1 MDNPKGNEN
10 KYALSDSGIIEE
22 KTTSKIIPRAKYSE
36 EVILSNAIK
45 SLIYKL
51 KVSPAKIKAK
61 NSLNRSRG
69 RNRK

>member
-1 MDNPKGNEN
+1 MDNPKGNKN

-36 EVILSNAIK
+36 EVVLSNAIK
-45 SLIYKL
+45 SSIYKL